1 MILPVVVIS
10 ALLAPSASGR
20 NRDVFFEQVTVTS
33 VDGRS
38 TGPGVT
44 SRVWSSDRR
53 LRLEV
58 GEGPN
63 APALIV
69 LLDAGHALRVD
80 PAERVVERLDLE
92 RLRAR
97 SHADASVAGD
107 LMGAAEEGSV
117 RTRPLGTSRTVA
129 GHPCQDY
136 RITGPLLRMDV
147 CVGVNVPLRV
157 ETFADLLEWSGAE
170 QSLGG
175 ILAEV
180 RRLPGF
186 PLETRTRVEIVGRAH
201 QTRSTITRLRIGP
214 HPPDLFAFPSGY
226 RLVAEPPEP

>member
-1 MILPVVVIS
+1 VIA
-10 ALLAPSASGR
+10 ALLAPPGPG
-20 NRDVFFEQVTVTS
+20 RDVFFEQVTVTS
-33 VDGRS
+33 VDGKS

-44 SRVWSSDRR
+44 SRLWSSGRR

-58 GEGPN
+58 GEGPD

-69 LLDAGHALRVD
+69 LLDEGHALRLD
-80 PAERVVERLDLE
+80 PVEKVAEKVGLD

-117 RTRPLGTSRTVA
+117 RSRPLGTSRTVA
-129 GHPCQDY
+129 GHACEDY

-147 CVGVNVPLRV
+147 CVGVSIPLRV
-157 ETFADLLEWSGAE
+157 DAFADLLEWSGAE

-175 ILAEV
+175 ILAAV

-186 PLETRTRVEIVGRAH
+186 PLETRTRVEVVGRLH
-201 QTRSTITRLRIGP
+201 QTRATIKRIRVGP
-214 HPPDLFAFPSGY
+214 QPQDLFAPPPGY
-226 RLVAEPPEP
+226 RLVAEPAEP